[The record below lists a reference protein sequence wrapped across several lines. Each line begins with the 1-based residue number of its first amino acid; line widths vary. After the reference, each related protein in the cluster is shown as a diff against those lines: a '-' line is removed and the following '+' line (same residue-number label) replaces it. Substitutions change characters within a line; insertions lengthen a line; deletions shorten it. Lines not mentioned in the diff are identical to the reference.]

1 MPASQKALAA
11 WSDAYV
17 EILQPHQASPLEAY
31 ALMNYSKRSPLIKQL
46 KGNAKS
52 QLKKLITPILK
63 HETVAREVDAQSSFD
78 RLVKKEA
85 KLNGRSSSTKLL
97 INQYKKLI
105 ENHSGTSAAQ
115 RAALRITALE
125 SQ

>member
-1 MPASQKALAA
+1 MAVALALKLVRHA
-11 WSDAYV
+11 V
-17 EILQPHQASPLEAY
+17 HLPVFGQEA
-31 ALMNYSKRSPLIKQL
+31 L
-46 KGNAKS
+46 GAK
-52 QLKKLITPILK
+52 
-63 HETVAREVDAQSSFD
+63 
-78 RLVKKEA
+78 VKKEA

-105 ENHSGTSAAQ
+105 ENHSGTPAAQ